1 MYSHNKIPISG
12 SSNRVGR
19 AFRGADPSVPLKSN
33 AALPALQST
42 KILDQVRERI
52 RYLHF
57 SIRTEQSYLYW
68 IGCYIRWSGT
78 RHPREMG
85 APEVTSFLTFLANER
100 NVSVSTHRVALS
112 ALLFLYQKVLE
123 VNMPWLDGLAR
134 PTVPRRL
141 PVVLTR
147 EEVSQ
152 ILALLA
158 DEHGVLARVLYGTGM
173 RITEALQLRVKDV
186 DFAHRAIVIREGKGF
201 KDRVV
206 MLPDALV
213 APLTQQLAHARAC
226 WAQDQAEK
234 RPGVFMPHA
243 LAKKYPAAATS
254 WGWLWVFPQS
264 RVSTNPRSGEER
276 RHHLYDQTFQR
287 DFKRAVVRAGVVK
300 PATPHTLRH
309 CFATHLLQSGYDIR
323 SVQELLGHA
332 DVSTTMIY
340 THVLNVA
347 GRGVVSPLDRM

>member
-68 IGCYIRWSGT
+68 IRFYIRWSGT

-123 VNMPWLDGLAR
+123 VNMPWLDGL
-134 PTVPRRL
+134 
-141 PVVLTR
+141 
-147 EEVSQ
+147 
-152 ILALLA
+152 
-158 DEHGVLARVLYGTGM
+158 
-173 RITEALQLRVKDV
+173 
-186 DFAHRAIVIREGKGF
+186 
-201 KDRVV
+201 
-206 MLPDALV
+206 
-213 APLTQQLAHARAC
+213 
-226 WAQDQAEK
+226 
-234 RPGVFMPHA
+234 
-243 LAKKYPAAATS
+243 
-254 WGWLWVFPQS
+254 
-264 RVSTNPRSGEER
+264 
-276 RHHLYDQTFQR
+276 RHHRSAHEHRRQQAFDVAIHVVHRQR
-287 DFKRAVVRAGVVK
+287 EQNA
-300 PATPHTLRH
+300 PPILE
-309 CFATHLLQSGYDIR
+309 SSEIR
-323 SVQELLGHA
+323 
-332 DVSTTMIY
+332 
-340 THVLNVA
+340 
-347 GRGVVSPLDRM
+347 